1 LLPEDLFFKTLSSE
15 ELWKR
20 YCGFLDLTVEEFM
33 QIQRALLSEQLS
45 LVADS
50 ALGRKILGSRPPRTI
65 DEFRRAVPFT
75 TYDDYEPYLSEKR
88 EDVLAAPPAVWCHSS
103 GRGGRF
109 KWVPHSRELMEKTVR
124 DGVGLF
130 NLTAATRHGEITI
143 GPGMR
148 MLVTVPLAPYTSGT
162 IFAALRKRFTFQPI
176 PPLESVGDL
185 PFSEQVARA
194 FAIALRDGFDVGG
207 AIASVLVRM
216 GQQMAGQAAGG
227 TRPTAAMLHPKV
239 LFRLLRA
246 YLRSRA
252 QNRPVYPK
260 DLWNPRGIM
269 AGGVDTRIYRDD
281 IEKYWGVTPFD
292 VYASTETMFLGMQ
305 SWTKTHMTLLPD
317 SVFLEFLPHDPG
329 AAEPGTDGRSGGR
342 AAADTVLLDQL
353 QPGQLYELVITQF
366 HGMPLLRY
374 RIGDVIRVVSAE
386 DAEAGVRLPQIEM
399 RRKVGEAIN
408 LGGLCNLDER
418 TLWTALAA
426 TGLPYAEWTALKE
439 YDHNETFLRVVIEM
453 KQPRR
458 AAEVSRLLDDQLRRI
473 DTDYADV
480 NRYLGLNPV
489 RTTVLSEGTFARY
502 TEHKV
507 REGAVLSHFKPK
519 HMNPSMDVLERLLSS
534 GAVEDK
540 ES

>member
-1 LLPEDLFFKTLSSE
+1 
-15 ELWKR
+15 
-20 YCGFLDLTVEEFM
+20 
-33 QIQRALLSEQLS
+33 
-45 LVADS
+45 VADS
-50 ALGRKILGSRPPRTI
+50 VLGRKILGDRPPRTI
-65 DEFRRAVPFT
+65 EEFRRVVPFT

-88 EDVLAAPPAVWCHSS
+88 EDALAVPPAVWCHSS
-103 GRGGRF
+103 GRGGSF
-109 KWVPHSRELMEKTVR
+109 KWVPHSTALMEKTVR

-130 NLTAATRHGEITI
+130 NLTAATRRGEITI

-194 FAIALRDGFDVGG
+194 FKMALRDGFDVGG

-216 GQQMAGQAAGG
+216 GQQMSGQAAGS
-227 TRPTAAMLHPKV
+227 TRPSAAMLHPKV
-239 LFRLLRA
+239 LYRLLRG

-252 QNRPVYPK
+252 QNRPVYPR

-269 AGGVDTRIYRDD
+269 AGGVDTSIYRED

-292 VYASTETMFLGMQ
+292 VYASTETMFLAMQ

-317 SVFLEFLPHDPG
+317 SVFLEFLPHDGSG
-329 AAEPGTDGRSGGR
+329 ATASTETVLFDQLEPGR
-342 AAADTVLLDQL
+342 
-353 QPGQLYELVITQF
+353 LYELIITQF

-374 RIGDVIRVVSAE
+374 RIGDVIRVISRSDE
-386 DAEAGVRLPQIEM
+386 KAGVRLPQIEV
-399 RRKVGEAIN
+399 RRKVGEAVN

-418 TLWTALAA
+418 TLWSALAA

-439 YDHNETFLRVVIEM
+439 YDHNETFLRLVIEL
-453 KQPRR
+453 KQPRSAR
-458 AAEVSRLLDDQLRRI
+458 EVSTLLDEQLRRI

-480 NRYLGLNPV
+480 NRYLGVNPV
-489 RTTVLSEGTFARY
+489 RTTVLSGGSFARY
-502 TEHKV
+502 TEAKV

-519 HMNPSMDVLERLLSS
+519 HVNPSADVLERLLSLGS
-534 GAVEDK
+534 IEDK
-540 ES
+540 EL